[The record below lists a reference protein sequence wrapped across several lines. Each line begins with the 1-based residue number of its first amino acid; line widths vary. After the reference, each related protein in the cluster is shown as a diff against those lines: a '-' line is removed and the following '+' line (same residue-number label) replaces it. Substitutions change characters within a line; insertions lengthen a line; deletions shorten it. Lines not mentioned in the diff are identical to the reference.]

1 MTLEQLDGDY
11 QSMFYDAE
19 AMAWTMAGI
28 LGDVVV
34 NFARFAMRE
43 NKVSKVS
50 AVFFVAQ
57 IYYPLLNSG

>member
-34 NFARFAMRE
+34 NFARFAMRVRT
-43 NKVSKVS
+43 KSVK
-50 AVFFVAQ
+50 
-57 IYYPLLNSG
+57 